1 MSTHPQQ
8 LGKYEM
14 RERLGRGGMA
24 EVWKAFDTQLHRYVA
39 IKLMHA
45 DLQNDP
51 EFMTRFVREARA
63 IASLHHS
70 NIVQIYDFQT
80 TDTTDANSPLAYMV
94 MDYVEGQTL
103 ADYMR
108 DTTRVGK
115 FLTSN
120 ELVQLFASISRA
132 IDYAHRQ
139 GMLHRDIKPANIL
152 LDKRNTLQ
160 NAMGEPV
167 LSDFGIA
174 KLVGITGGT
183 VQGTWLGTPMY
194 VSPEQVQGQP
204 GNERSDIYSLGII
217 LYEICT
223 GSPPS
228 AGIL

>member
-80 TDTTDANSPLAYMV
+80 ANTADANSPLAYMV

-108 DTTRVGK
+108 DTVRVGK
-115 FLTSN
+115 FL
-120 ELVQLFASISRA
+120 
-132 IDYAHRQ
+132 Y
-139 GMLHRDIKPANIL
+139 P
-152 LDKRNTLQ
+152 
-160 NAMGEPV
+160 
-167 LSDFGIA
+167 
-174 KLVGITGGT
+174 
-183 VQGTWLGTPMY
+183 
-194 VSPEQVQGQP
+194 
-204 GNERSDIYSLGII
+204 
-217 LYEICT
+217 
-223 GSPPS
+223 
-228 AGIL
+228 